1 MTALTE
7 FPAYKR
13 LPGVLASATAS
24 RLTWEDGKDMLDL
37 YGGHCVNSLGAGSND
52 VAEALAVQWTRLSFT
67 TNLIQH
73 NGRSEFLEAWKPL
86 MPEGDWQVFA
96 SNSGAEANE
105 NILKWALQ
113 ATQRK
118 VVVCFEGAFH
128 GRTAAADAV
137 SHGEGAFPNAPFEV
151 RRLPWGS
158 TEGIDADVAAVILE
172 PIQSMA
178 GVVDPPE
185 GFLESLRELCTESGA
200 WLLFDEVQ
208 TGNGRLG
215 TVWASQ
221 FYGVTPD
228 GFSTAKGVAGG
239 MPLGLSF
246 LEASLAAKVPGGVSG
261 ATFGGNPMSLAGSKV
276 VAAKLAEPAF
286 LAHVQKLSSAF
297 ENLVGIGPVTGIRG
311 QGLLLGLELHESVT
325 ASEVRDAL
333 FEAGVLVGTSRDP
346 HILRL
351 SPPLNLPL
359 SAVSEL
365 GEALAR
371 IRVGKEPCS

>member
-1 MTALTE
+1 MDALTE

-13 LPGVLASATAS
+13 LPGVLVSATNC
-24 RLTWEDGKDMLDL
+24 RLTWEDDKEMLDL

-73 NGRSEFLEAWKPL
+73 DGRSKFLEAWEPL
-86 MPEGDWQVFA
+86 MPEGEWQVFA

-113 ATQRK
+113 TTKRK
-118 VVVCFEGAFH
+118 VVVCYEGAFH

-158 TEGIDADVAAVILE
+158 TDGIDADVAAVILE
-172 PIQSMA
+172 PIQSLA
-178 GVVDPPE
+178 GVVDPPQD
-185 GFLESLRELCTESGA
+185 FLESLRELCTETGA

-221 FYGVTPD
+221 LYGVIPD

-261 ATFGGNPMSLAGSKV
+261 ATFGGNPMSLAGSRV
-276 VAAKLAEPAF
+276 VAGKLAEPGF
-286 LAHVQKLSSAF
+286 LEHVHKLSSAF
-297 ENLVGIGPVTGIRG
+297 KELVGVGPVTGIRG
-311 QGLLLGLELHESVT
+311 KGLLLGLELQDSVT

-346 HILRL
+346 HVLRL

-365 GEALAR
+365 GDALEKIQAAKEA
-371 IRVGKEPCS
+371 CS

>member
-1 MTALTE
+1 MSALSE

-13 LPGVLASATAS
+13 LPGVLASATNS
-24 RLTWEDGKDMLDL
+24 RLTWDDGKDMLDL
-37 YGGHCVNSLGAGSND
+37 YGGHCVNSLGAGSGD
-52 VAEALAVQWTRLSFT
+52 VAEALAAQWTQLSFT

-73 NGRSEFLEAWKPL
+73 AGRSEFIEAWKPL
-86 MPEGDWQVFA
+86 MPEGEWQVFA

-113 ATQRK
+113 TTKRK
-118 VVVCFEGAFH
+118 VVVCYEGAFH

-137 SHGEGAFPNAPFEV
+137 SHGEGAFPSAPFEV

-172 PIQSMA
+172 PIQSLA

-185 GFLESLRELCTESGA
+185 GFLESLREVCTETGA

-246 LEASLAAKVPGGVSG
+246 LDPSLAAKVPGGVSG
-261 ATFGGNPMSLAGSKV
+261 ATFGGNPMSMAGSKV
-276 VAAKLAEPAF
+276 VAAKLAEPEF
-286 LAHVQKLSSAF
+286 LAHVQELSTAF
-297 ENLVGIGPVTGIRG
+297 EGLVGTGPVTGIRG
-311 QGLLLGLELHESVT
+311 KGLLLGLELNESVT

-333 FEAGVLVGTSRDP
+333 FEAGILVGTSRDP
-346 HILRL
+346 HVLRL

-365 GEALAR
+365 GDALAN
-371 IRVGKEPCS
+371 IQVGKEACS

>member
-13 LPGVLASATAS
+13 LPGVLASATES

-73 NGRSEFLEAWKPL
+73 NGRSEFLAAWKPL

-105 NILKWALQ
+105 NVLKWALQ
-113 ATQRK
+113 TTKRK

-137 SHGEGAFPNAPFEV
+137 SHGESAFPSTPFEV

-172 PIQSMA
+172 PIQSLA

-185 GFLESLRELCTESGA
+185 GFLESLREVCTESGA

-276 VAAKLAEPAF
+276 VAAKLAQPAF
-286 LAHVQKLSSAF
+286 LAHVQKLSHAF
-297 ENLVGIGPVTGIRG
+297 ENLVGIGPVTGMRG
-311 QGLLLGLELHESVT
+311 KGLLLGLELHNSVS

-333 FEAGVLVGTSRDP
+333 FEAGILVGTSRDP

-365 GEALAR
+365 GEALAK
-371 IRVGKEPCS
+371 IQVGKEAWS